1 MTNASLYILTFILV
15 LCGEISTLFA
25 QQIGITP
32 VKIAHELPSL
42 TVNRTFQDREGYIWF
57 ATANGLSRFDAFNLL
72 TFKLEDESGNA
83 AGNQNILAIDEID
96 RNILLGTENGVFILD
111 KRTYRMARFPD
122 EQLTGR
128 RVAAIMID
136 NESKIW
142 IGADNGIYVYNREL
156 HLHDKFE
163 PGHGSPKSIPPG
175 TVNTI
180 FQDQNGEIWTGIWA
194 GGLHKFDA
202 KTNTFKAFPAIGP
215 SNSPF
220 KIAQDDRGQH
230 WVSTWGDGLFLFN
243 PDDPDNMYREVIIK
257 NKRRGVGKEGLVYNI
272 VQDHIKKYIW
282 VLSFSGISVYRYTKD
297 GDVEEVDLSAVF
309 QHTSN
314 FFQDIY
320 EDRSGTLWLAI
331 NGEGISTIS
340 FDRPMMRSFT
350 LPQVQQRYRISPNI
364 NMLYRD
370 PENQLWFNLERIGLG
385 KYRPQEDELETYS
398 NLRFK
403 DLISLRAVNCALEIE
418 NALWVGAAYESII
431 NVFHKKGN
439 DISLYRSIDLS
450 QYAPNAGIPLRL
462 YQDSRKNVWIGTT
475 LGVLYRK
482 WGEEQFYR
490 VADID
495 DEIVA
500 IVEDDKETVWV
511 ATKNRGIFQM
521 DSRHAWKP
529 TKQIGQQTD
538 GLRSDQI
545 ETMDADG
552 RGNLWIGTKD
562 NRLLSFHIGNGQLE
576 EYANAPLFS
585 SNQILQ
591 VVCLD
596 STVWVSTTR
605 NVYKLLPTDKRIF
618 AYGISDGVPVNMF
631 AKGAYAADKRA
642 NTVYFGGNNGII
654 QFWDSSFA
662 PSHSLPIVI
671 SDVKINNRSALLHSL
686 HKKFDFQGKSL
697 VLDPEDQSLEILFS
711 SLEYA
716 HPNKL
721 RYAYK
726 LEGVDK
732 DWVYVPRERLFATY
746 NNLGKGEYTFLIK
759 ATDLDNKW
767 NSDITR
773 LHIRRKPAFYES
785 NLAYLLY
792 TLCALG
798 MAYVAIRFYTNR
810 LQLRSDL
817 RVAEIEKDNANKLA
831 QTKLSYFTNIS
842 HELLTPLTIIS
853 CLIDDV
859 QMITKKNLMQFDK
872 MRFNIDRLKRL
883 LKQILDFK
891 RVESQQMLLRVGRE
905 NLITFIRNIC
915 TVYFSPWA
923 KRKNILFDIV
933 QGDCIP
939 EGYVDADK
947 LDKIIFNLLSNAFK
961 YTADGGHIQ
970 LSFHTEQANG
980 STNLIVRV
988 KDTGIGIAPS
998 ELDKIF
1004 IPFYNNRLARQ
1015 QETNGVGLALT
1026 KELVEL
1032 HHGTIEVDSILG
1044 KGSTFTV
1051 RIPVEK
1057 GGYTA
1062 EELRELHDSLIDLDN
1077 LMKEANAL
1085 PKALPMREEGKS
1097 DVRIL
1102 LVEDNEDLLQTVRS
1116 LLSKTYQIYI
1126 ARQGEKALAI
1136 LQEEEIDIVVSDIM
1150 MPVMDGLTLCRRI
1163 KQDPEINHIPVI
1175 LLTAKNSIDDR
1186 IECYQAGADSY
1197 ISKPFDLKVLE
1208 ARMHSFLIQK
1218 RNKQKNFKTNPQI
1231 NISSLDYTPQDEQ
1244 FLEKMI
1250 AVLEEHLTN
1259 DQFDVVALSHELG
1272 LSKST
1277 LYRKTKALLD
1287 LSPSEFI
1294 KNIRLKHACQMM
1306 DKDKSIS
1313 VSEVAFATGFSDPR
1327 YFSTCFK
1334 AEFGMTPSEYQ
1345 KQIVKSIKPSKL

>member
-1 MTNASLYILTFILV
+1 MTKAFSYCFSFFLV
-15 LCGEISTLFA
+15 VISEIGSSFA
-25 QQIGITP
+25 QQMGITP
-32 VKIAHELPSL
+32 VKIAQELPSL
-42 TVNRTFQDREGYIWF
+42 TVNRTFQDHEGYIWF

-72 TFKLEDESGNA
+72 TFKLADESGNTVT
-83 AGNQNILAIDEID
+83 NQNILAINEID

-111 KRTYRMARFPD
+111 KRTYRMTRFPD
-122 EQLTGR
+122 EQLKDR
-128 RVAAIMID
+128 RVAAIMVD
-136 NESKIW
+136 KQSRVW
-142 IGADNGIYVYNREL
+142 FGADNGIYVYNKDLR
-156 HLHDKFE
+156 LHDKFE
-163 PGHGSPKSIPPG
+163 QGSDTKKFIPPG

-180 FQDQNGEIWTGIWA
+180 FQDRDGEIWTGIWA
-194 GGLHKFDA
+194 AGLHKLDT
-202 KTNTFKAFPAIGP
+202 KTNTFKAFPAIGQ

-220 KIAQDDRGQH
+220 KIAQDDRGQY

-243 PDDPDNMYREVIIK
+243 PDDPENMYREIIIK

-282 VLSFSGISVYRYTKD
+282 VLSFSGISTYRYTD
-297 GDVEEVDLSAVF
+297 GGDIEEVDLSDLF

-320 EDRSGTLWLAI
+320 ADLSGNLWLAI

-340 FDRPMMRSFT
+340 FDRPVMRSFT
-350 LPQVQQRYRISPNI
+350 LPQVQQRYHISPNI

-370 PENQLWFNLERIGLG
+370 RENQLWFNLERIGLG
-385 KYRPQEDELETYS
+385 KYTPQKDELETYS

-403 DLISLRAVNCALEIE
+403 DLISLRAVNCALELADE
-418 NALWVGAAYESII
+418 LWVGAAYESII
-431 NVFHKKGN
+431 NVFHKRGN
-439 DISLYRSIDLS
+439 DISLHRSVNLS
-450 QYAPNAGIPLRL
+450 QYADDIGIPRQLFP
-462 YQDSRKNVWIGTT
+462 DSKKNLWVGTT
-475 LGVLYRK
+475 RGVVYK
-482 WGEEQFYR
+482 KQGEEQFYR

-495 DEIVA
+495 GDIVA
-500 IVEDDKETVWV
+500 IAEDHQGKIWI
-511 ATKNRGIFQM
+511 ATKDHGIYQI
-521 DSRHAWKP
+521 DSQLSWKP
-529 TKQIGQQTD
+529 TKRIGQQTA
-538 GLRSDQI
+538 GLHSDQI
-545 ETMDADG
+545 ETMDVDN
-552 RGNLWIGTKD
+552 RGYLWIGTKD
-562 NRLLSFHIGNGQLE
+562 NRLLTFHTERGEIE
-576 EYANAPLFS
+576 EYANKQLFS
-585 SNQILQ
+585 SNQILH

-605 NVYKLLPTDKRIF
+605 NVYKLFPTDKRIF
-618 AYGISDGVPVNMF
+618 EYSASDGVPVNMF
-631 AKGAYAADKRA
+631 TKGAYAVDKKDK
-642 NTVYFGGNNGII
+642 NVYFGGNNGIV
-654 QFWDSSFA
+654 QFWESPFA
-662 PSHSLPIVI
+662 PSHQSPVVI
-671 SDVKINNRSALLHSL
+671 SDIKINNQSALLYSL
-686 HKKFDFQGKSL
+686 HNKFDFQGKSL

-711 SLEYA
+711 SLEYT

-732 DWVYVPRERLFATY
+732 DWVYAPRERLFATY

-759 ATDLDNKW
+759 ATDLDNQW
-767 NSDITR
+767 RSEVTR
-773 LHIRRKPAFYES
+773 IHIRKKPAFYES

-798 MAYVAIRFYTNR
+798 MAYIAIRFYTNR

-817 RVAEIEKDNANKLA
+817 RIAQIEKDNAHKLV

-859 QMITKKNLMQFDK
+859 QMITKRNLTQFDK
-872 MRFNIDRLKRL
+872 MRFNLDRLKRL
-883 LKQILDFK
+883 LQQILDFK
-891 RVESQQMLLRVGRE
+891 RVENQQMALRVGRE
-905 NLITFIRNIC
+905 NLITFISNIC
-915 TVYFSPWA
+915 TIYFSPLA
-923 KRKNILFDIV
+923 KRKNMAFEVI

-961 YTADGGHIQ
+961 YTADGGRIQ
-970 LSFHTEQANG
+970 LSFHTEHLNG
-980 STNLIVRV
+980 TTHLIVSV
-988 KDTGIGIAPS
+988 QDTGIGIAPS

-1015 QETNGVGLALT
+1015 QETNGIGLALT

-1032 HHGTIEVDSILG
+1032 HHGTIEVDSIVG
-1044 KGSTFTV
+1044 KGSTFYV

-1057 GGYTA
+1057 EVYTA
-1062 EELRELHDSLIDLDN
+1062 EELRELHDSFIDSDN
-1077 LMKEANAL
+1077 LMTEANEL
-1085 PKALPMREEGKS
+1085 PQDLSQQEKGKS

-1116 LLSKTYQIYI
+1116 LLSRTYQVYI
-1126 ARQGEKALAI
+1126 ARQGEEALAI
-1136 LQEEEIDIVVSDIM
+1136 LKDEEIDIVVSDIM

-1163 KQDPEINHIPVI
+1163 KQDSEINHIPVI

-1208 ARMHSFLIQK
+1208 ARIHSFLIHK
-1218 RNKQKNFKTNPQI
+1218 RTKQEDFKTNPQI

-1250 AVLEEHLTN
+1250 AVVEEHLTN

-1345 KQIVKSIKPSKL
+1345 KQIAKER